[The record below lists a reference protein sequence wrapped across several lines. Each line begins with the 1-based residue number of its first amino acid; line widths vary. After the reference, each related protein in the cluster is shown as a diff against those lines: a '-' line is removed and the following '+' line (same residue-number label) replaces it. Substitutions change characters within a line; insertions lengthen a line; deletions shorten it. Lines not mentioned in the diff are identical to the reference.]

1 MRLTSTHNPRLQQIR
16 RAALSGRPTPDGLIV
31 AEGPHLLEE
40 VLRSAWK
47 AEEIFC
53 TGEAPI
59 RFSGLFARAPAPVT
73 ELSPRAFESIATTET
88 TQGVL
93 ALLRPREWSFE
104 ELIAGRALTVIL
116 DAIQDPGNAGTIARS
131 AEAFGATGIIL
142 GEGCARVSNGK
153 VLRAAAG
160 SLFRIPYLEGV
171 TRSQIV
177 ELFEDARLR
186 VYALAGESETPLTS
200 CDLRSPCAL
209 LIGNEGAGLSGELFA
224 WGESV
229 RIPTVRVE
237 SLNAAVA
244 ASIALF
250 EAARQRNTKRNTA

>member
-16 RAALSGRPTPDGLIV
+16 QAALAGRPTADGLIV

-40 VLRSAWK
+40 VLRSSWK
-47 AEEIFC
+47 VEEIFC
-53 TGEAPI
+53 TAEAPA
-59 RFSGLFARAPAPVT
+59 RFSGLFARAPVPVT

-93 ALLRPREWSFE
+93 ALLRPREWSLR
-104 ELIAGRALTVIL
+104 ELIAGKALTVVL
-116 DAIQDPGNAGTIARS
+116 DAIQDPGNAGTIVRS
-131 AEAFGATGIIL
+131 AEAFGATGIIF
-142 GEGCARVSNGK
+142 GEGCARMSNGK

-160 SLFRIPYLEGV
+160 SLFRIPYKEGV

-177 ELFEDARLR
+177 DLLEGAGLR
-186 VYALAGESETPLTS
+186 VYALEGESKTPLTR
-200 CDLRSPCAL
+200 CDLSGPCAL
-209 LIGNEGAGLSGELFA
+209 LIGNEGAGLPRELLA
-224 WGESV
+224 LGESA

-244 ASIALF
+244 CSIALF
-250 EAARQRNTKRNTA
+250 EAARQRNAKRNTA